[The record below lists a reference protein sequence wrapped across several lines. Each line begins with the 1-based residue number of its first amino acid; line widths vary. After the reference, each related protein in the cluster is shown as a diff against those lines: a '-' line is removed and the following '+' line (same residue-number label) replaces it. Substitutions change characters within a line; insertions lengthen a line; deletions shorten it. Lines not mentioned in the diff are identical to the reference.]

1 MTLLVSWPGIQTKG
15 KGNEVVGSLYIAT
28 DSRYSWPNDKVV
40 FDYGKKIF
48 SCYNSP
54 DAFALCGTV
63 MFPAL
68 VLSALVTLIDR
79 GVFFTGNESKEEKIA
94 RVKSYLDNAIHH
106 YNKKEIGR
114 FEILYILRV
123 NEKFHLCHFYYDGKL
138 RYEDI
143 DLLQDEKHY
152 FAAGS
157 GKKTFE
163 DYFRNNTNNDNYLTS
178 RYIFH
183 CFINTVN
190 SNQVTDVGGKPQIVA
205 LYSKGNTIDIG
216 YIEGGRCYL
225 YGNECDD
232 KIDLRQVREWRN
244 ENFERCDPK
253 TKQMLK
259 GAQRQPFRKWK
270 NSQ

>member
-15 KGNEVVGSLYIAT
+15 KDNEVIGSLYIAT

-79 GVFFTGNESKEEKIA
+79 GVFFSGNESKEEKIA

-106 YNKKEIGR
+106 YNKKEIGK

-123 NEKFHLCHFYYDGKL
+123 SKKFYLCHFNYDGYL
-138 RYEDI
+138 SYEEK
-143 DLLQDEKHY
+143 DLLKEKYHY
-152 FAAGS
+152 FATGS
-157 GKKTFE
+157 GKKTFDGDFI
-163 DYFRNNTNNDNYLTS
+163 DYNNDDNYLTS

-183 CFINTVN
+183 CFIHAIN
-190 SNQVTDVGGKPQIVA
+190 SKKVADVGGKPQIVA
-205 LYSKGNTIDIG
+205 LYGNGNTTDIG
-216 YIEGGRCYL
+216 YIEDDRCYL
-225 YGNECDD
+225 HGNECADY
-232 KIDLRQVREWRN
+232 IDLQRIQEWRN

-259 GAQRQPFRKWK
+259 GAQRQPFRNWK